1 MKIIFLETCH
11 ETLFFFKKKDVKAE
25 IDGIM
30 LLT

>member
-11 ETLFFFKKKDVKAE
+11 ETLFLKKKDVKAE

>member
-11 ETLFFFKKKDVKAE
+11 ETLFLKKEKDVKAE